1 MVVGSVADPGPGMR
15 GMLPHRHTTTSF
27 VPAKKSASRQVTILH
42 HVWQTVTTRSDVLLK
57 MHDKKRLAIGLR
69 PGPQG

>member
-1 MVVGSVADPGPGMR
+1 MVVGSVADPGPAMK
-15 GMLPHRHTTTSF
+15 GMLPHRHTTSF
-27 VPAKKSASRQVTILH
+27 VPVKKSASRQVTILH

-57 MHDKKRLAIGLR
+57 MHEKKRLAIGLC